1 MTDEMTSFRR
11 RIDECDEQ
19 LVRLINE
26 RLKVAQEVGHFKAE
40 RGMTIRIPEREKEVI
55 AKALKLNE
63 GPCPPET
70 LEKVFRIL
78 IDTAV
83 ALEES
88 LDSSSPKQ

>member
-1 MTDEMTSFRR
+1 MTDELAPFRR
-11 RIDECDEQ
+11 RIDECDEK

-26 RLKVAQEVGHFKAE
+26 RLRVAREVGQLKAAK
-40 RGMTIRIPEREKEVI
+40 GMTVRIPEREREVI
-55 AKALKLNE
+55 ARALEVSE
-63 GPCPPET
+63 GPCPPEI

-88 LDSSSPKQ
+88 LDSARPEQ

>member
-1 MTDEMTSFRR
+1 MADELDPFRR
-11 RIDECDEQ
+11 LIDECDEK

-26 RLKVAQEVGHFKAE
+26 RLKVAKEVGKFKSK
-40 RGMTIRIPEREKEVI
+40 RGMAVRIPEREKEVI
-55 AKALKLNE
+55 ARAIGMND
-63 GPCPPET
+63 GPCPPEI

-88 LDSSSPKQ
+88 CDSNHPEQ

>member
-1 MTDEMTSFRR
+1 MTDELAPFRR
-11 RIDECDEQ
+11 RIDECDEN

-26 RLKVAQEVGHFKAE
+26 RLKVAREVGQFKSE
-40 RGMTIRIPEREKEVI
+40 RGMAVRIPERENEVI
-55 AKALKLNE
+55 ARALGLNE
-63 GPCPPET
+63 GPCPPEI

-88 LDSSSPKQ
+88 LDSAHPEK